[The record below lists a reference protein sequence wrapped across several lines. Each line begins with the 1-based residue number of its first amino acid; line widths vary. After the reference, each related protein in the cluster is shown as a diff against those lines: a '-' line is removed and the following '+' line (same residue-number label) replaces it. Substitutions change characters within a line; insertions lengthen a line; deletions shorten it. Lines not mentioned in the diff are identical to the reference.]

1 MRNALLAVAL
11 AVVGVQGTAW
21 AQTTDTT
28 TYRLTGTRIAFGQDV
43 RVERDEEVSDAAI
56 VIGGSLTI
64 DGRVRDGVVVV
75 GGDLHL
81 SATSDVRGE
90 IVIVG
95 GQITRDPGARQV
107 GQHQLH
113 FVWRVVAT
121 RFGWLPSIRFGEVGR
136 WLSLAGTVARV
147 SVLAVLMAVILI
159 VARAPVAR
167 VGRAA
172 LAEPLRAFLVGFAAE
187 VFFVPFL
194 IAASIGLAITIIG
207 IPFVALLVPIAIVL
221 AVFAFLLGFTALAC
235 RVGEWVEDRLGWQ
248 PGNAFVATAI
258 GSMILLGPTL
268 LARFVDI
275 ATWSGGPITFL
286 MVAIG
291 LTVEFIAWTMGV
303 GAAIITGL
311 GRWYTVPPPIA
322 STRRSAELPL
332 RLRLLTELLTADSD
346 CGLLLTEPGPHLDQR
361 VGRRDD
367 LVALLEAQHDAEP
380 ARVLV
385 AMLDRITPLDLTL
398 AGCVRLA
405 VRFGG

>member
-1 MRNALLAVAL
+1 MRNALVAVAM
-11 AVVGVQGTAW
+11 AVVSVQGTAW
-21 AQTTDTT
+21 AQTTTDTT

-95 GQITRDPGARQV
+95 GQLTRDAGARQA
-107 GQHQLH
+107 GTINYISFGEWSRRRL
-113 FVWRVVAT
+113 
-121 RFGWLPSIRFGEVGR
+121 GWLPSIRFGEVGR

-172 LAEPLRAFLVGFAAE
+172 LAEPLRAFLIGLAAE
-187 VFFVPFL
+187 VFFIPFL

-207 IPFVALLVPIAIVL
+207 IPFVALLVPMAIVL

-268 LARFVDI
+268 SRGSSTSPLGATAR
-275 ATWSGGPITFL
+275 S
-286 MVAIG
+286 
-291 LTVEFIAWTMGV
+291 
-303 GAAIITGL
+303 
-311 GRWYTVPPPIA
+311 
-322 STRRSAELPL
+322 RS
-332 RLRLLTELLTADSD
+332 
-346 CGLLLTEPGPHLDQR
+346 
-361 VGRRDD
+361 
-367 LVALLEAQHDAEP
+367 
-380 ARVLV
+380 
-385 AMLDRITPLDLTL
+385 
-398 AGCVRLA
+398 
-405 VRFGG
+405 